1 MLSTVLN
8 SAIRQRPVTAVWGVT
23 ASTETSGVAAA
34 ADDDER

>member
-1 MLSTVLN
+1 MFSTVLN

-23 ASTETSGVAAA
+23 ASTETSAAAA